1 MKNKQ
6 VLSTVVKEY
15 KKTKWISFNMEDAES
30 ITLSVHSSKQL
41 TPKRVQFLFKDFAEQ
56 QFIKLRSIPFTVK
69 DPDWSQ
75 ALEKG
80 FKRSNYRQLECK

>member
-1 MKNKQ
+1 
-6 VLSTVVKEY
+6 
-15 KKTKWISFNMEDAES
+15 MEDEDS
-30 ITLSVHSSKQL
+30 INLSVHSSKQL
-41 TPKRVQFLFKDFAEQ
+41 TPKRIQFLFKDFAEQ

-69 DPDWSQ
+69 DPVWSQ